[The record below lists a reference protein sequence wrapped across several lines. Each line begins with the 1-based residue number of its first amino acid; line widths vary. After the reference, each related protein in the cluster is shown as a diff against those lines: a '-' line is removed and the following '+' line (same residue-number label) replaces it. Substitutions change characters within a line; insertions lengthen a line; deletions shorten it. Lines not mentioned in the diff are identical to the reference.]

1 MSENKKYFYLKL
13 KDSFFSSEEMLVLES
28 VPDGMIY
35 QNIYLRMCL
44 LSLKS
49 EGALT
54 FKDMLPYDL
63 KMLSSVLRVD
73 IAQMKMALELFEQLG
88 LVTKTDNEV
97 LFMSDIQA
105 LIGQSSTEAERIA
118 RYRKRIAESNNVT
131 EMLPDTECTKSVQML
146 QSCTPKIELKKEL
159 KKKTEQEQEEACVPS
174 YIPEPLK
181 VGKNEF
187 QSFLADS
194 YNLINQHNVNARHKI
209 PVSKNMMYYSQKEG
223 RELLELA
230 KQYEVSE
237 IKSALENYLKVA
249 NSDTWKS
256 GFSFGAFCKNISEYT
271 TQFFD
276 MTKYIDIPKDED
288 IEKLTEDFADLH
300 LYDKWFDYAVFC
312 HHRKEWIL
320 AGKPMNEAFKKWAD
334 DLYLQDKEKGLLNE
348 KGGYLC

>member
-44 LSLKS
+44 LSLKN

-54 FKDMLPYDL
+54 FKNMLPYDL
-63 KMLSSVLRVD
+63 KMLATVLRVD
-73 IAQMKMALELFEQLG
+73 IAKMKMALELFEQLG

-118 RYRKRIAESNNVT
+118 KYRKRIAGCT
-131 EMLPDTECTKSVQML
+131 ESVQML
-146 QSCTPKIELKKEL
+146 QTCTPKIELKTEL
-159 KKKTEQEQEEACVPS
+159 KTEKEQEEIPPVPAYVQQPIKTDKES
-174 YIPEPLK
+174 FQNFLNDCFLLITNHN
-181 VGKNEF
+181 KN
-187 QSFLADS
+187 AK
-194 YNLINQHNVNARHKI
+194 HKI
-209 PVSKNMMYYSQKEG
+209 PISKAIMYFTQKEG

-237 IKSALENYLKVA
+237 IKTALENYLKVA

-276 MTKYIDIPKDED
+276 MTKYIDLPKDED

-334 DLYLQDKEKGLLNE
+334 ELYLQDKEKGILNE